1 MQEAMQKDGQGN
13 PEDASAGPEKEATVV
28 WQILPRVLFQALS
41 SGGLSEPI
49 LTLKGSHWAC
59 SGAGATSSQTCPGQR
74 QATTLLFKDSIKE
87 QTSGP
92 GRMAGILTLPAQEM
106 QRLCRSPGLTC

>member
-1 MQEAMQKDGQGN
+1 MVQH
-13 PEDASAGPEKEATVV
+13 
-28 WQILPRVLFQALS
+28 ILAQVLFQATS
-41 SGGLSEPI
+41 PGGLSEPR

-59 SGAGATSSQTCPGQR
+59 SGVETMSLQTCPGQL
-74 QATTLLFKDSIKE
+74 QVTALLFKDFIKE

-106 QRLCRSPGLTC
+106 LQLCQSPGLTS